1 MDDDYRTTFRIEVD
15 ENTVLELAVWL
26 RRISELGHVHLRQ
39 LGEPKMIQG
48 KPPYPRIE
56 DISSTGLCLSFKS
69 SQLVGVEK
77 FTGVAMLLYFKLVD
91 PTDTMGEPLSFM
103 AGFEV
108 KHAQHHNERTFLG
121 LKLKWDGVPDQ
132 NDKALYFADASK
144 YGISDLTKWCD
155 DMNRKVC
162 GIENLPPQ
170 GLRLERL
177 LRELDVVLRER
188 APAKAAGAR

>member
-1 MDDDYRTTFRIEVD
+1 MDDDYRTTFRIELD
-15 ENTVLELAVWL
+15 ENIVLELAVWL
-26 RRISELGHVHLRQ
+26 RRIGELGHVHLRQ
-39 LGEPKMIQG
+39 LGEPKMLQG
-48 KPPYPRIE
+48 KPPYPRLE

-77 FTGVAMLLYFKLVD
+77 FAGVAMLLYFKLVD
-91 PTDTMGEPLSFM
+91 PIDTMGEPLSFM

-132 NDKALYFADASK
+132 NDKALYFADAAK

-177 LRELDVVLRER
+177 LRELDVVVRER
-188 APAKAAGAR
+188 APAKASGAR